1 MGAGKVTVSMDDGIA
16 TITLSRPEVRNALDT
31 GTVSE
36 LQEVLRELAASEEVR
51 VALLTGAGP
60 VFCAGADLKQRTTM
74 TSQEVARHTDGVMEC
89 TKLIA
94 GLPVPV
100 IAVIMGGAYAGGLEL
115 ALACDIRVV
124 ASDASFSLPEITL
137 GIFPGAG
144 APLRLPPLVGK
155 GWTKMLVLTGERIDA
170 ETAHR
175 IGMVEVIA
183 PPAELMPE
191 ATRLAR
197 RIADA
202 NPVAV
207 RSAKRLIDSAVE
219 IPMSA
224 AELLSA
230 ALRHPLND
238 AADWSEGLRGARQ
251 RRGVGG

>member
-1 MGAGKVTVSMDDGIA
+1 VSGKVVVSMDNGVA
-16 TITLSRPEVRNALDT
+16 TVTLSRPEVRNALDT

-36 LQEVLRELAASEEVR
+36 LQAILRELATSEELR

-60 VFCAGADLKQRTTM
+60 VFCAGADLKQRSSM
-74 TSQEVARHTDGVMEC
+74 TSEEVARHTDGVMEC
-89 TKLIA
+89 TKLIS

-100 IAVIMGGAYAGGLEL
+100 IAVIRGGAYAGGLEL
-115 ALACDIRVV
+115 ALACDIRVA
-124 ASDASFSLPEITL
+124 ASDAAFSLPEITL

-155 GWTKMLVLTGERIDA
+155 GWTKMLALTGERIDA

-183 PPAELMPE
+183 PPAELMSE
-191 ATRLAR
+191 AMRLAR

-202 NPVAV
+202 NPAAV
-207 RSAKRLIDSAVE
+207 RSAKRLIDAAVE
-219 IPMSA
+219 IPFSA
-224 AELLSA
+224 SELLSA

-238 AADWSEGLRGARQ
+238 AANWSEGLRS
-251 RRGVGG
+251 RREPRPPDS